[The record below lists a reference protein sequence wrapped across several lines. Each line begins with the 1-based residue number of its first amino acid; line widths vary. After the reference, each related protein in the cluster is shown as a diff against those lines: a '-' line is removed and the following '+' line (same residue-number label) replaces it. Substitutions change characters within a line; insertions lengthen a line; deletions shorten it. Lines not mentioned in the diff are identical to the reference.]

1 MALSKIKTASIT
13 ADAVDNTIL
22 DLTDNY
28 AFTGT
33 VTGAGGGKILQVKYT
48 QFAGTNT
55 YTTTGTEPAN
65 PITFT
70 DLTVDITPSATN
82 SIIQLQAMVTGEFG
96 DADDMW
102 NHTFFFYRDTTKL
115 AATTAGSR
123 QTGVSVATRTHSSD
137 VTSTPEASFFQYFD
151 STHNTTSQITYKVGL
166 QLQYALGSTD
176 FALNRTITDTD
187 NGIHERLMSY
197 ISATE
202 IAG

>member
-1 MALSKIKTASIT
+1 MALSKIKTASI
-13 ADAVDNTIL
+13 ASGAVDNTIL

-33 VTGAGGGKILQVKYT
+33 VSGVGEILQIKYT
-48 QFAGTNT
+48 QFAGSNT

-65 PITFT
+65 PIILT
-70 DLTVDITPSATN
+70 DLTVNITPSATN

-96 DADDMW
+96 DVNDLW
-102 NHTFFFYRDTTKL
+102 NHTFYFLRDSTKL

-123 QTGVSVATRTHSSD
+123 ATGVSVATRTHSSD

-166 QLQYALGSTD
+166 QLQYAAGATD
-176 FALNRTITDTD
+176 FALNRTITDSD
-187 NGIHERLMSY
+187 SAIHERLMSY

>member
-1 MALSKIKTASIT
+1 MSRARVL
-13 ADAVDNTIL
+13 ADFVGGTTTISGNP
-22 DLTDNY
+22 T
-28 AFTGT
+28 FTGT
-33 VTGAGGGKILQVKYT
+33 ASGAGKILQVQYT
-48 QFAGTNT
+48 QFAGSNT

-102 NHTFFFYRDTTKL
+102 NHTFYFLRDSTKL

-123 QTGVSVATRTHSSD
+123 PTGVSVATRTHSSD
-137 VTSTPEASFFQYFD
+137 AASTPEAAFFQYFD

-166 QLQYALGSTD
+166 QLQYAAGAID

-187 NGIHERLMSY
+187 SAIYERLMSY